1 MASRVTESFFN
12 IKASYGLIQEDAMI
26 AIRPSED
33 RGHANHGWL
42 DTNFTFSFAD
52 YYDPKH
58 MGFRDL
64 RVINEDRVSAGKG
77 FGMHP
82 HRDMEILTY
91 IIEGELSHR
100 DSMGRGATIR
110 KNDVQRMSAGTGVM
124 HSEINQSKAPVHL
137 LQIWL
142 LPEAEGLKPSYEDRT
157 FAVGEKRNRSRL
169 IASHDGREGSTTI
182 NQDASVY
189 ASLLDSGRT
198 VELALKPGRHAWVQL
213 VRGEL
218 DVNGTKLTK
227 GDGAAI
233 SGESKLRL
241 SSIRGNGQAEFLL
254 FDLA

>member
-1 MASRVTESFFN
+1 
-12 IKASYGLIQEDAMI
+12 MI
-26 AIRPSED
+26 TIRPSAE

-42 DTNFTFSFAD
+42 DTNFSFSFAE
-52 YYDPKH
+52 YYDPRH

-64 RVINEDRVSAGKG
+64 RVINEDVVSAGRG

-91 IIEGELSHR
+91 VINGELSHR
-100 DSMGRGATIR
+100 DSMGRGATLQR
-110 KNDVQRMSAGTGVM
+110 NDVQRMSAGTGIM
-124 HSEINQSKAPVHL
+124 HSEVNQSQKPVHL

-157 FAVGEKRNRSRL
+157 FPAEEKQNQLRL

-182 NQDASVY
+182 HQDASVY
-189 ASLLDSGRT
+189 ASLLDRGKAVSL
-198 VELALKPGRHAWVQL
+198 ELKPKRHAWVQL
-213 VRGEL
+213 ISGQLE
-218 DVNGTKLTK
+218 VNGTKLDK

-233 SGESKLRL
+233 SDESALRIA
-241 SSIRGNGQAEFLL
+241 STSGNGPAEFLL

>member
-1 MASRVTESFFN
+1 
-12 IKASYGLIQEDAMI
+12 MI
-26 AIRPSED
+26 TIRPSDE
-33 RGHANHGWL
+33 RGHANHDWL
-42 DTNFTFSFAD
+42 DTYYTFSFSD
-52 YYDPKH
+52 YFDRDH

-91 IIEGELSHR
+91 IIDGELSHQ

-110 KNDVQRMSAGTGVM
+110 QNDVQRMSAGTGVM
-124 HSEINQSKAPVHL
+124 HSEVNQSKAPVHL
-137 LQIWL
+137 LQIWI

-157 FAVGEKRNRSRL
+157 FTVDEKRNQLHL
-169 IASHDGREGSTTI
+169 IASHDGRDGSTSI

-189 ASLLDSGRT
+189 ASLLDSGKKLEL
-198 VELALKPGRHAWVQL
+198 ELAAGRHAWVQL

-233 SGESKLRL
+233 SRESRVQLQNV
-241 SSIRGNGQAEFLL
+241 SGNGQAEFLL

>member
-1 MASRVTESFFN
+1 
-12 IKASYGLIQEDAMI
+12 MI
-26 AIRPSED
+26 TIRRSEE

-42 DTNFTFSFAD
+42 DTSYSFSFAD

-64 RVINEDRVSAGKG
+64 RVINEDRVAAGQG

-91 IIEGELSHR
+91 IIDGELSHR

-110 KNDVQRMSAGTGVM
+110 TNDVQRMSAGTGVM
-124 HSEINQSKAPVHL
+124 HSEVNQSAKSVHL

-157 FAVGEKRNRSRL
+157 FTAEEKENQLCL
-169 IASHDGREGSTTI
+169 IASHDGHEGSTTI

-189 ASLLDSGRT
+189 ASLLDSGKSL
-198 VELALKPGRHAWVQL
+198 ELALKPGRHAWVQL

-218 DVNGTKLTK
+218 DVNGTKLVK

-233 SGESKLRL
+233 SGESELRL
-241 SSIRGNGQAEFLL
+241 ASVSGKGQAEFLL

>member
-1 MASRVTESFFN
+1 
-12 IKASYGLIQEDAMI
+12 MI
-26 AIRPSED
+26 TIRPSAE

-42 DTNFTFSFAD
+42 DTNFSFSFAE
-52 YYDPKH
+52 YYDPRH

-64 RVINEDRVSAGKG
+64 RVINEDVVSAGRG

-91 IIEGELSHR
+91 VIDGELSHR
-100 DSMGRGATIR
+100 DSMGRGATLQR
-110 KNDVQRMSAGTGVM
+110 NDVQRMSAGTGIM
-124 HSEINQSKAPVHL
+124 HSEVNQSQKPVHL

-157 FAVGEKRNRSRL
+157 FPAEEKQNQLRL

-182 NQDASVY
+182 HQDASVY
-189 ASLLDSGRT
+189 ASLLDRGKAVSL
-198 VELALKPGRHAWVQL
+198 ELKPKRHAWVQL
-213 VRGEL
+213 ISGQLE
-218 DVNGTKLTK
+218 VNGTKLDK

-233 SGESKLRL
+233 SDESALRIA
-241 SSIRGNGQAEFLL
+241 STSGNGPAEFLL

>member
-1 MASRVTESFFN
+1 
-12 IKASYGLIQEDAMI
+12 MI
-26 AIRPSED
+26 TIRPSEE

-42 DTNFTFSFAD
+42 DTYYTFAFSD

-100 DSMGRGATIR
+100 DSMGRGATIKR
-110 KNDVQRMSAGTGVM
+110 NDVQRMSAGTGVM
-124 HSEINQSKAPVHL
+124 HSEVNQSKAPVHL

-157 FAVGEKRNRSRL
+157 FRAEEKLNQLRL
-169 IASHDGREGSTTI
+169 IASRDGRKGSTTI
-182 NQDASVY
+182 NQDANVY
-189 ASLLDSGRT
+189 ASLLDSGKT
-198 VELALKPGRHAWVQL
+198 LELALRPGRHAWVQL

-218 DVNGTKLTK
+218 DINGVKLMK

-233 SGESKLRL
+233 NTESKLQL
-241 SSIRGNGQAEFLL
+241 TSASGNVQAEFLL

>member
-1 MASRVTESFFN
+1 
-12 IKASYGLIQEDAMI
+12 MI
-26 AIRPSED
+26 TIRPSEE

-42 DTNFTFSFAD
+42 DTRFSFSFSD

-64 RVINEDRVSAGKG
+64 RVINEDRISPCKG

-91 IIEGELSHR
+91 IIDGELSHR

-110 KNDVQRMSAGTGVM
+110 QNDIQRMSAGTGVM
-124 HSEINQSKAPVHL
+124 HSEVNQSSKPVHL

-142 LPEAEGLKPSYEDRT
+142 LPEEEGLRPSYEDRT
-157 FAVGEKRNRSRL
+157 FTAEEKQNQLRL

-189 ASLLDSGRT
+189 ASLLDSGKT
-198 VELALKPGRHAWVQL
+198 LELVLKPRRHAWVQL

-233 SGESKLRL
+233 SGESRL
-241 SSIRGNGQAEFLL
+241 QLTSSSGNGKTEFLL

>member
-1 MASRVTESFFN
+1 MEW
-12 IKASYGLIQEDAMI
+12 IQEEGMI
-26 AIRPSED
+26 TIRPSEE

-42 DTNFTFSFAD
+42 DTYYTFSFSD

-100 DSMGRGATIR
+100 DSMGRGATI
-110 KNDVQRMSAGTGVM
+110 KQNDVQRMSAGTGVM
-124 HSEINQSKAPVHL
+124 HSEVNQSKQPVHL

-157 FAVGEKRNRSRL
+157 FPAEEKRNQLRL

-189 ASLLDSGRT
+189 ASLLDSGKT
-198 VELALKPGRHAWVQL
+198 LELGLKPGRHAWVQL

-218 DVNGTKLTK
+218 DVNGTKLMK

-233 SGESKLRL
+233 SDESKLRL
-241 SSIRGNGQAEFLL
+241 TSASGNGQAEFLL

>member
-1 MASRVTESFFN
+1 
-12 IKASYGLIQEDAMI
+12 MI
-26 AIRPSED
+26 TIRRSGE

-42 DTNFTFSFAD
+42 DTYYTFSFAD
-52 YYDPKH
+52 YYDAKH
-58 MGFRDL
+58 MGFRNL
-64 RVINEDRVSAGKG
+64 RVINEDRVSAGQG

-91 IIEGELSHR
+91 IIEGQLSHR
-100 DSMGRGATIR
+100 DSMGRGATIGQY
-110 KNDVQRMSAGTGVM
+110 DVQRMSAGTGVM
-124 HSEINQSKAPVHL
+124 HSEVNQSKKPVHL

-142 LPEAEGLKPSYEDRT
+142 LPEARGLQPSYEDRT
-157 FAVGEKRNRSRL
+157 FSADEKRNQLRL

-189 ASLLDSGRT
+189 ASLLDGGKI
-198 VELALKPGRHAWVQL
+198 LDLPLKPGRHAWVQL

-218 DVNGTKLTK
+218 GVNGTKLFQ

-233 SGESKLRL
+233 SDESKLRL
-241 SSIRGNGQAEFLL
+241 TSMTSKGQTEFLL

>member
-1 MASRVTESFFN
+1 
-12 IKASYGLIQEDAMI
+12 MI
-26 AIRPSED
+26 TIRPSEE

-42 DTNFTFSFAD
+42 DTHYSFSFSD

-64 RVINEDRVSAGKG
+64 RVINEDRISGNKG

-91 IIEGELSHR
+91 IIDGEISHS
-100 DSMGRGATIR
+100 DSMGRGATLQ
-110 KNDVQRMSAGTGVM
+110 KHDVQRMSAGTGVM
-124 HSEINQSKAPVHL
+124 HSEVNRSAKPVHL

-142 LPEAEGLKPSYEDRT
+142 LPEAEGLKPSYEDHR
-157 FAVGEKRNRSRL
+157 FPAVEKHNQLRL
-169 IASHDGREGSTTI
+169 IASHDGRDNSTTI

-189 ASLLDSGRT
+189 ASLLDSGKALDL
-198 VELALKPGRHAWVQL
+198 ELKPGRHAWIQL

-218 DVNGTKLTK
+218 EVNGKKLVE

-233 SGESKLRL
+233 SGESKLQL
-241 SSIRGNGQAEFLL
+241 NSIGDGEAEFLL

>member
-1 MASRVTESFFN
+1 
-12 IKASYGLIQEDAMI
+12 MI

-110 KNDVQRMSAGTGVM
+110 QNDVQRMSAGTGVM
-124 HSEINQSKAPVHL
+124 HSEVNQSRQPVHL

-157 FAVGEKRNRSRL
+157 FPAEEKQNQLRL

-182 NQDASVY
+182 NQDTSVY
-189 ASLLDSGRT
+189 ASLLDSGKSL
-198 VELALKPGRHAWVQL
+198 ELALKPGRHAWVQL
-213 VRGEL
+213 VHGEL
-218 DVNGTKLTK
+218 DVNGTKLMK

-233 SGESKLRL
+233 SGESHLRL
-241 SSIRGNGQAEFLL
+241 SSASGNGVAEFLL

>member
-1 MASRVTESFFN
+1 M
-12 IKASYGLIQEDAMI
+12 MI
-26 AIRPSED
+26 TIRPSDE

-42 DTNFTFSFAD
+42 DTHYTFSFSG

-64 RVINEDRVSAGKG
+64 RVINEDRVIAGKG
-77 FGMHP
+77 FGMHS

-91 IIEGELSHR
+91 IIEGELNHR
-100 DSMGRGATIR
+100 DSMGRGATI
-110 KNDVQRMSAGTGVM
+110 KQNDVQRMSAGTGVM
-124 HSEINQSKAPVHL
+124 HSEVNQSKAPVHL

-157 FAVGEKRNRSRL
+157 FTAEEKLNRLRL
-169 IASHDGREGSTTI
+169 IASHDGRQGSTTV
-182 NQDASVY
+182 NQDADVY
-189 ASLLDSGRT
+189 ASLLDSGKT
-198 VELALKPGRHAWVQL
+198 LEFALRPERHAWVQL

-218 DVNGTKLTK
+218 DINGTQLMA

-233 SGESKLRL
+233 TAESDLRL
-241 SSIRGNGQAEFLL
+241 ASASGNGQAEFLL

>member
-1 MASRVTESFFN
+1 
-12 IKASYGLIQEDAMI
+12 MI
-26 AIRPSED
+26 TIRPSEE

-42 DTNFTFSFAD
+42 DTHYSFSFSD

-64 RVINEDRVSAGKG
+64 RVINEDRVSAGRG
-77 FGMHP
+77 FGKHP

-91 IIEGELSHR
+91 IIDGELSHR
-100 DSMGRGATIR
+100 DSMGRGATI
-110 KNDVQRMSAGTGVM
+110 KQNDVQRMSAGTGVM
-124 HSEINQSKAPVHL
+124 HSEVNQSKAPVHL

-157 FAVGEKRNRSRL
+157 FSREEKQNQLRL
-169 IASHDGREGSTTI
+169 IASHDGRDGSTTI

-189 ASLLDSGRT
+189 ASLLDSGKS
-198 VELALKPGRHAWVQL
+198 VELELKRGRHAWVQL
-213 VRGEL
+213 IRGWL
-218 DVNGTKLTK
+218 DVNGTKLEK

-233 SGESKLRL
+233 SGETALHIASTG
-241 SSIRGNGQAEFLL
+241 GNGAAEFLL